1 MWDGNKDPNVLTLSS
16 PLNCFTRTISCAAV
30 GTASK
35 VLGWLEHHFLNW
47 NSALVSSAIKS
58 AWCVS
63 ASVTTSHPLSTP
75 SCEKYCCCLG
85 IFLPFLHHEFLQ
97 TCSNQKRFWCSP
109 ICYCREFVSLKLFT
123 VFIAVLCSWDEPW
136 FADTSQCLLWRQS
149 GEYGILTLFRTVLVD
164 L

>member
-1 MWDGNKDPNVLTLSS
+1 MWDGSKDPNVLTLSS
-16 PLNCFTRTISCAAV
+16 PLNCFSRTISCAAI

-35 VLGWLEHHFLNW
+35 VLGWLEHHFLNQ
-47 NSALVSSAIKS
+47 NPALVSSAIKS

-63 ASVTTSHPLSTP
+63 ALVTTSHSLSTSSIQK

-85 IFLPFLHHEFLQ
+85 IFFPFLHHEFLQ
-97 TCSNQKRFWCSP
+97 ICSNQKRFWCSP
-109 ICYCREFVSLKLFT
+109 ICYRWEFVSMNW
-123 VFIAVLCSWDEPW
+123 CNWWNSPW

-149 GEYGILTLFRTVLVD
+149 CEYRILTLFRTDLVD